1 MQAIFFMPILIGH
14 DCLNNISIQISKM
27 NDNQALRSVFK
38 ASYLQGF
45 NNPNALNKSK
55 IPIDKA
61 EQ

>member
-1 MQAIFFMPILIGH
+1 
-14 DCLNNISIQISKM
+14 M